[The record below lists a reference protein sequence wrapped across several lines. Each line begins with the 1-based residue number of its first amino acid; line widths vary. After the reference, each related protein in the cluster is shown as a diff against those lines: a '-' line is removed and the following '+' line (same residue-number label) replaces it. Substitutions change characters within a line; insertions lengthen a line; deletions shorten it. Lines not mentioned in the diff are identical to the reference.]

1 MLGEESFQPRQV
13 PAVSIYDGEG
23 VVEMRMIVDYRIVQK
38 RGDQVGEPLQ
48 IVEIHWDDTGPK
60 SRGRLERP
68 DWLSLLS
75 LRIVSSDIFRANACV
90 DVGCIRG

>member
-38 RGDQVGEPLQ
+38 RGDQVGQHLS
-48 IVEIHWDDTGPK
+48 VTGGQVGQAP
-60 SRGRLERP
+60 RRFRLT
-68 DWLSLLS
+68 S
-75 LRIVSSDIFRANACV
+75 CV
-90 DVGCIRG
+90 PMVVGPGFNEEARQVATHTIGPMPVAG